1 MAGSNNMPTDEEKEE
16 ARIAQQRAEA
26 EIAQREE
33 RARMVEQNNPKP
45 QE

>member
-1 MAGSNNMPTDEEKEE
+1 MPTEEEKEE

-33 RARMVEQNNPKP
+33 REKMVRDNQPRPNE
-45 QE
+45 